1 MEGLEGPEG
10 TQGLGG
16 SPPPLKALGDAGA
29 EGLFLGGLSQ
39 TGRKSRQ
46 WLASRARVC
55 FVSTLS
61 YAFSKHLPSAS
72 GGAGSVFTAGD
83 IPEWVQCYSSECSW
97 SGAGVGGC
105 GRDEFLGLLL
115 WTQLE
120 LGGEAV
126 SLAKASWRTLQ
137 LGFCSVDR
145 S

>member
-1 MEGLEGPEG
+1 MSRCCALQSGGRCAYSPTKQHALFSSLVKQMEGLEGPEG

-83 IPEWVQCYSSECSW
+83 IPEWVQCYSSQS
-97 SGAGVGGC
+97 AP
-105 GRDEFLGLLL
+105 GRAQG
-115 WTQLE
+115 
-120 LGGEAV
+120 
-126 SLAKASWRTLQ
+126 
-137 LGFCSVDR
+137 
-145 S
+145 